1 MRLDPKYFNLFM
13 VICAILTLLVIVYGT
28 VNYSNN
34 QILEFENQ
42 IEEVRFDTLSFESYS
57 DGEILSIQSQIGRPV
72 LIHFWSTWSG
82 KSIGMNEQLHHYQMQ
97 NPSLQVIAAVVKDG
111 EEQVM
116 NYIRENSFEFIYVNG
131 TDFFQNLQVPGV
143 PSQILIDEN
152 GTLFSVQV
160 GNDMENLLSE
170 LDRMVKNE

>member
-42 IEEVRFDTLSFESYS
+42 IEEVRLDTLVFESYP
-57 DGEILSIQSQIGRPV
+57 DGEILSMQSQLGRPV

-82 KSIGMNEQLHHYQMQ
+82 KSIGMNEQLHHYQSQ
-97 NPSLQVIAAVVKDG
+97 NSSLQVIAAVVKDG
-111 EEQVM
+111 DEQVL
-116 NYIRENSFEFIYVNG
+116 NYIHENSFEFKYVNG

-152 GTLFSVQV
+152 GTLFYVQV

>member
-42 IEEVRFDTLSFESYS
+42 IEEVRLDTLVFESFP
-57 DGEILSIQSQIGRPV
+57 DGETFSIQSHIGRPI

-82 KSIGMNEQLHHYQMQ
+82 KSIGMNEQLHHYQTQ
-97 NPSLQVIAAVVKDG
+97 NPSLLIIAAVVKDG

-116 NYIRENSFEFIYVNG
+116 NYIKGNPFEFNYVNG
-131 TDFFQNLQVPGV
+131 TDFFQDLQVPGV

-152 GTLFSVQV
+152 GTLFYVQV
-160 GNDMENLLSE
+160 GNDTENLMSE
-170 LDRMVKNE
+170 LDRMVKHE

>member
-34 QILEFENQ
+34 QIIEFENQ
-42 IEEVRFDTLSFESYS
+42 IEEVRLDTLSFESYS

-82 KSIGMNEQLHHYQMQ
+82 KSIGMNEQLHHYQTQ

-116 NYIRENSFEFIYVNG
+116 DYIHENSFEFLYVNG
-131 TDFFQNLQVPGV
+131 TDFFQDLKVPGV

-152 GTLFSVQV
+152 GTLFYVQV

-170 LDRMVKNE
+170 LDRMVK

>member
-42 IEEVRFDTLSFESYS
+42 IEEVRLDTLAFKSYP

-82 KSIGMNEQLHHYQMQ
+82 KSIEMNEQLHHYQSQ
-97 NPSLQVIAAVVKDG
+97 NPTLQVIAAVVKDG
-111 EEQVM
+111 EEQVL
-116 NYIRENSFEFIYVNG
+116 NYIQENPFEFLYVNG
-131 TDFFQNLQVPGV
+131 TDFFQHLQVPGV
-143 PSQILIDEN
+143 PSQILIDEH
-152 GTLFSVQV
+152 GTLFYVQV

-170 LDRMVKNE
+170 LDRMVKHE

>member
-42 IEEVRFDTLSFESYS
+42 IEEVRLDTLAFESYS
-57 DGEILSIQSQIGRPV
+57 NGEMVSIRSQLGRPV

-82 KSIGMNEQLHHYQMQ
+82 KSIGMNEQLHHYQTR
-97 NPSLQVIAAVVKDG
+97 NPSLQIFAAVVKDG

-116 NYIRENSFEFIYVNG
+116 NYIQENPFEFNYVNG
-131 TDFFQNLQVPGV
+131 TDFFQDLQVPGV

-152 GTLFSVQV
+152 GTLFNVQV

-170 LDRMVKNE
+170 LDRMVKHE